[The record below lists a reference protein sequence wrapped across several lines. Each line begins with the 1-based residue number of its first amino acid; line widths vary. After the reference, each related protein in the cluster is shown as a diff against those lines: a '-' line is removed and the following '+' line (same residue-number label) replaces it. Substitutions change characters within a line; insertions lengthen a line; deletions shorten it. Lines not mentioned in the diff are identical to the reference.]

1 MRSIKELNI
10 RNRTHY
16 VFNDM
21 NNIKNFDPDLIKTD
35 KKWLKNSGIYYIE
48 YITRKKVDDYENI
61 YSVNPLY
68 TLKKVMEIG
77 I

>member
-35 KKWLKNSGIYYIE
+35 KKWLKNSGIYYIG

>member
-61 YSVNPLY
+61 YSANPLY